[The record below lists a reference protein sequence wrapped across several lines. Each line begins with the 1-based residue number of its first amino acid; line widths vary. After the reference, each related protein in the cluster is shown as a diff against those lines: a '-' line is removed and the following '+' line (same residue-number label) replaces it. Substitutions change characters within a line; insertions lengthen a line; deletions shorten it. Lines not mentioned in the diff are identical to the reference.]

1 MLLLVTLIPMLQQE
15 DLSLRAQSEDSN
27 LFTLHCHE
35 SYQISFTNRANF
47 HRLSKSQA
55 AKVAR
60 PSKFKIRITSSC
72 ARYSSL
78 VLPTPRSVPSQQLS
92 CLDLVCC
99 HAIMTVPCAAHKQ
112 GGKASGPF
120 KVGSSYNLHSFVHSK
135 ALYRIDGSWKSVSS
149 ELVATSNK
157 QTQG

>member
-1 MLLLVTLIPMLQQE
+1 MLQQE

-35 SYQISFTNRANF
+35 SYQVSFTNIANF

-60 PSKFKIRITSSC
+60 LSKFKIRITSSC
-72 ARYSSL
+72 ARYRSI

-92 CLDLVCC
+92 CFVIACC
-99 HAIMTVPCAAHKQ
+99 DAIMTVPCAAHKQ

-120 KVGSSYNLHSFVHSK
+120 KVGSSYNLHSIVHSK
-135 ALYRIDGSWKSVSS
+135 KLYRIDGSRKSASS
-149 ELVATSNK
+149 KVDATSNN